1 MPKVPSQAPGMM
13 FGEKQHK
20 PYTYLLK
27 CLADNTFYY
36 GVKFE
41 RGCRPEEFW
50 LQYETSSKEVKRKIE
65 EYGKDAFSF
74 EIRKTFDDAEK
85 ARLWENKVLRRM
97 KVIERDDFMNKTD
110 NISIKPLYG
119 SDNAMTRPDVIEA
132 FKKSRAKNPTRKA
145 SPKEVYDKL
154 SKMFKGKKR
163 PKDVCESIS
172 KALKGKKRSDDFKQ
186 KCRNRQL
193 GVSPSEENKRKKSE
207 SIKGR
212 KRYTNGTQI
221 IFRHPGTEPEG
232 FYLEENK

>member
-1 MPKVPSQAPGMM
+1 
-13 FGEKQHK
+13 
-20 PYTYLLK
+20 
-27 CLADNTFYY
+27 
-36 GVKFE
+36 
-41 RGCRPEEFW
+41 
-50 LQYETSSKEVKRKIE
+50 
-65 EYGKDAFSF
+65 
-74 EIRKTFDDAEK
+74 
-85 ARLWENKVLRRM
+85 
-97 KVIERDDFMNKTD
+97 
-110 NISIKPLYG
+110 
-119 SDNAMTRPDVIEA
+119 
-132 FKKSRAKNPTRKA
+132 
-145 SPKEVYDKL
+145 
-154 SKMFKGKKR
+154 MFKGKKR